1 MAYTFFCLMSIS
13 SGRPEVHF
21 TLEAKSEIQVVLIK
35 SFVIHD
41 TGYISLQGLGL
52 QTLKLNLA

>member
-21 TLEAKSEIQVVLIK
+21 TLEAKSEIQVVLIIK
-35 SFVIHD
+35 SIVIHD
-41 TGYISLQGLGL
+41 TGYISL
-52 QTLKLNLA
+52 